1 MTAKVY
7 VLPTAQTQR
16 DTNRSSGYTG
26 PIVAPN
32 HKGRNTVSSQPKPT
46 LARPIQGDGWPP
58 FGGDAA

>member
-16 DTNRSSGYTG
+16 GIKHPSGYSG
-26 PIVAPN
+26 PIVAAN
-32 HKGRNTVSSQPKPT
+32 HKGSNAISAQPKPA
-46 LARPIQGDGWPP
+46 LVRPAQGDDWPP